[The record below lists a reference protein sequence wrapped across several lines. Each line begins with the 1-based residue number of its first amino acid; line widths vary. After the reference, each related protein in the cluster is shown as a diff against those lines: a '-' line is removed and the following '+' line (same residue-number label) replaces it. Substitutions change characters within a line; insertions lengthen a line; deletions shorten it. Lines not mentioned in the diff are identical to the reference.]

1 MAINKI
7 AVIGAGLMGS
17 GIAAHIANAGH
28 DVVLLDIVPK
38 NAGRGAK
45 KRSALALGAVERLL
59 KSQPAAFMEKR
70 NAKRVTCGNIDD
82 DLTLLA
88 DADWIIEAVI
98 EKHDIKQMIYRMING
113 ARKAGSIVSSNTST
127 IPCRDLIDGMDEKF
141 QSDFLITHFFNPP
154 RYMRLLEIV
163 AGSKTNPQAIATIR
177 EFADVKLG
185 KGVVDCKDT
194 PGFIANRIGTFWI
207 QAAVVEAFKGNVT
220 VEQADAAIGRAL
232 GIPKTGIF
240 GLMDLVGIDLM
251 PLVGKSLYDA
261 VPSDDA
267 YRGLYSEPELIL
279 KMIAEGSIGRKGKGG
294 FYRLNKES
302 GKPVKEVIDLATGAY
317 SAATRL
323 IPDSVRAAKNYPRA
337 LFNHGDASS
346 AFAWQVM
353 SATLCYSADLIPEI
367 ADTVLA
373 ADDAMKLGYAWKNGP
388 FELIDKIGA
397 DWLVERLTAEG
408 REIPALLRLASE
420 KGGFYR
426 TEQGR
431 LQYLGI
437 DGVYVT
443 IERAPGVLLLS
454 DVKRAGKPIKHNA
467 SASLWDIGDGVACLE
482 FHSKM
487 NAIDPETL
495 DMIGKSIAAVGKNYK
510 ALVLHNE
517 GSNYSVGVNL
527 GLALFAINVGAWPMM
542 EDMVKQGQD
551 TFKAL
556 KFAPFPVVGAPLGM
570 ALGGGC
576 ESLLHCDAVQAHAES
591 YIGLVEVGVGIIPGW
606 GGCKELLVRNL
617 TNKRGGILSGGAMP
631 VISKLFQTI
640 GLAQVSR
647 SAAQAFTYGYL
658 RDGDRVTANRDRLL
672 ADAKARALELV
683 ENYKAPEPQE
693 IKLPG
698 KTARIALMMAVR
710 GLAKTRKATPH
721 DLTVVDQLGI
731 VLTGG
736 KTDSTDAVSEDDLS
750 TLERNALM
758 TLVKNPLTIA
768 RMEHM
773 LETGKPLR
781 N

>member
-251 PLVGKSLYDA
+251 PLVSKSLYDA

-556 KFAPFPVVGAPLGM
+556 KFAPFPVVGAPSGM

>member
-127 IPCRDLIDGMDEKF
+127 IPCRDLIDGMDENF

-323 IPDSVRAAKNYPRA
+323 IPDSVRAAKNSPRA

>member
-127 IPCRDLIDGMDEKF
+127 IPCRDLIDGMDENF

-251 PLVGKSLYDA
+251 PLVGNSLYDA

-323 IPDSVRAAKNYPRA
+323 IPDSVRAAKNSPRA

>member
-127 IPCRDLIDGMDEKF
+127 IPCRDLIDGMDENF

-556 KFAPFPVVGAPLGM
+556 KFAPFPVVGAPSGM

>member
-17 GIAAHIANAGH
+17 GIAGHVANAGH
-28 DVVLLDIVPK
+28 DVVLLDIVPD
-38 NAGRGAK
+38 GAR
-45 KRSALALGAVERLL
+45 KRSELALGAIERML
-59 KSQPAAFMEKR
+59 KTEPAAFMEKR
-70 NAKRVTCGNIDD
+70 TAKSVTCGNIED
-82 DLTLLA
+82 DLKLLA
-88 DADWIIEAVI
+88 DADWIVEAVI
-98 EKHDIKQMIYRMING
+98 EKRDIKQSIYRMIDSV
-113 ARKAGSIVSSNTST
+113 RKDGSIVSSNTST
-127 IPCRDLIDGMDEKF
+127 IPCRDLMDGMDEAF
-141 QSDFLITHFFNPP
+141 QRDFLITHFFNPP

-163 AGSKTNPQAIATIR
+163 AGDNTRAEAIAAVS
-177 EFADVKLG
+177 EFADIKLG

-251 PLVGKSLYDA
+251 PLVSKSLYDA
-261 VPSDDA
+261 VPENDA
-267 YRGLYSEPELIL
+267 YRTLYGEPELIL

-294 FYRLNKES
+294 FYRLNKDS
-302 GKPVKEVIDLATGAY
+302 GKPVKEVIDLASGRY
-317 SAATRL
+317 SKALRPT
-323 IPDSVRAAKNYPRA
+323 PDSVRAAKGSPRK
-337 LFNHGDASS
+337 LFEHGDAAS

-353 SATLCYSADLIPEI
+353 SSTLCYAAELIPQI
-367 ADTVLA
+367 ADNVVA
-373 ADDAMKLGYAWKNGP
+373 VDDAMKLGYAWKSGP

-397 DWLVERLTAEG
+397 EWFAERLKTEG
-408 REIPALLRLASE
+408 RDVLALLSLAAE

-431 LQYLGI
+431 LQYLST
-437 DGVYVT
+437 DGSYAAV
-443 IERAPGVLLLS
+443 ERAPGVLLLS
-454 DVKRAGKPIKHNA
+454 DVKRAAKPILRNG

-495 DMIGKSIAAVGKNYK
+495 KLIGQSVETVGKNYK
-510 ALVLHNE
+510 AMVLHNE

-542 EDMVKQGQD
+542 EDIIKQGQD
-551 TFKAL
+551 AFKAL
-556 KFAPFPVVGAPLGM
+556 KFAPFPVVGAPSGM

-576 ESLLHCDAVQAHAES
+576 ESLLHCDAVQAHAET
-591 YIGLVEVGVGIIPGW
+591 YIGLVEVGVGLIPGW
-606 GGCKELLVRNL
+606 GGCKELLVRGL
-617 TNKRGGILSGGAMP
+617 TGKSRGILGGGAMP

-640 GLAQVSR
+640 GLAKVSR
-647 SAAQAFTYGYL
+647 SAAQAFDMGYL

-672 ADAKARALELV
+672 ADAKARALELA
-683 ENYKAPEPQE
+683 EGYQAPEPQE
-693 IKLPG
+693 VKLPG
-698 KTARIALMMAVR
+698 KSARVALLMAVR

-750 TLERNALM
+750 ALERRALA
-758 TLVKNPLTIA
+758 TLARNPLTMA

-773 LETGKPLR
+773 LGTGKPLR

>member
-1 MAINKI
+1 MAINKV

-17 GIAAHIANAGH
+17 GIAAHVANASI
-28 DVVLLDIVPK
+28 DVVLLDIVPE
-38 NAGRGAK
+38 GAR
-45 KRSALALGAVERLL
+45 KRSELALGAVERML
-59 KSQPAAFMEKR
+59 KSEPAAFMEKR
-70 NAKRVTCGNIDD
+70 GAKRITCGNIEDD
-82 DLTLLA
+82 MARLA
-88 DADWIIEAVI
+88 EADWIVEAVI
-98 EKHDIKQMIYRMING
+98 EKLDIKQAIYRMIDG
-113 ARKAGSIVSSNTST
+113 VRKDGSIVSSNTST
-127 IPCRDLIDGMDEKF
+127 IPCRELMAGMDESF
-141 QSDFLITHFFNPP
+141 QRDFLITHFFNPP

-163 AGSKTNPQAIATIR
+163 SGDKTRTQAITAVS
-177 EFADVKLG
+177 EFADIELG
-185 KGVVDCKDT
+185 KGVVECNDT

-207 QAAVVEAFKGNVT
+207 QVAVVEAFKGNVT

-261 VPSDDA
+261 VPENDA
-267 YRGLYSEPELIL
+267 YRALYGEPELIR

-294 FYRLNKES
+294 FYRLNKEG
-302 GKPVKEVIDLATGAY
+302 GKPVKEVIDLATGEY
-317 SAATRL
+317 STALRPT
-323 IPDSVRAAKNYPRA
+323 PDSVRAAGPSPRA
-337 LFNHGDASS
+337 LFEHGDAVSN
-346 AFAWQVM
+346 FAWQVM
-353 SATLCYSADLIPEI
+353 SATLTYAADLIPEI
-367 ADTVLA
+367 ADNVA
-373 ADDAMKLGYAWKNGP
+373 DVDDAMKLGYAWKQGP

-397 DWLVERLTAEG
+397 GWLAERLAAET
-408 REIPALLRLASE
+408 RTVPELLKLAAD

-426 TEQGR
+426 VDQGR
-431 LQYLGI
+431 LQYLATG
-437 DGVYVT
+437 GGYVT
-443 IERAPGVLLLS
+443 VERAPGVLLLA
-454 DVKRAGKPIKHNA
+454 DVKRASAPILTNG

-495 DMIGKSIAAVGKNYK
+495 SMIGQSVAAVGKDYK

-527 GLALFAINVGAWPMM
+527 GLALFAINLAAWPMM

-551 TFKAL
+551 AFKAL
-556 KFAPFPVVGAPLGM
+556 KFAPFPVVGAPSGM

-591 YIGLVEVGVGIIPGW
+591 YIGLVEVGVGIIPVW
-606 GGCKELLVRNL
+606 GGCKEMLVRGL
-617 TNKRGGILSGGAMP
+617 TDRRGGFLSGGAMP

-640 GLAQVSR
+640 GLARVSR
-647 SAAQAFTYGYL
+647 SAAQAFELGFL
-658 RDGDRVTANRDRLL
+658 RDGDRISANRDRLL
-672 ADAKARALELV
+672 ADAKARALELA
-683 ENYKAPEPQE
+683 ENYQAPEPRE

-698 KTARIALMMAVR
+698 KSARVALMMAVR
-710 GLAKTRKATPH
+710 GLAKTRKATKH
-721 DLTVVDQLGI
+721 DITVVDQLGI

-750 TLERNALM
+750 ALERQALA
-758 TLVKNPLTIA
+758 TLARNPLTIA

>member
-127 IPCRDLIDGMDEKF
+127 IPCRDLIDGMDENF

-251 PLVGKSLYDA
+251 PLVSKSLYDA

-323 IPDSVRAAKNYPRA
+323 IPDSVRAAKNSPRA

>member
-251 PLVGKSLYDA
+251 PLVSKSLYDA

-323 IPDSVRAAKNYPRA
+323 IPDSVRAAKNSPRA

-556 KFAPFPVVGAPLGM
+556 KFAPFPVVGAPSGM

>member
-251 PLVGKSLYDA
+251 PLVGNSLYDA

-323 IPDSVRAAKNYPRA
+323 IPDSVRAAKNSPRA

-556 KFAPFPVVGAPLGM
+556 KFAPFPVVGAPSGM

>member
-251 PLVGKSLYDA
+251 PLVSKSLYDA

-556 KFAPFPVVGAPLGM
+556 KFAPFPVVGAPSGM

-721 DLTVVDQLGI
+721 DLTVVNQLGI

>member
-1 MAINKI
+1 MAINKV

-17 GIAAHIANAGH
+17 GIAAHVANAGH
-28 DVVLLDIVPK
+28 DVVLLDIVPS
-38 NAGRGAK
+38 GAK
-45 KRSALALGAVERLL
+45 KRSELALGAVERML
-59 KSQPAAFMEKR
+59 KTEPAAFMEKR
-70 NAKRVTCGNIDD
+70 TAKRVTCGNIEDD
-82 DLTLLA
+82 MKLLA
-88 DADWIIEAVI
+88 DADWIVEAVI
-98 EKHDIKQMIYRMING
+98 EKRDIKQAIYRMIDG
-113 ARKAGSIVSSNTST
+113 VRKDGSIVSSNTST
-127 IPCRDLIDGMDEKF
+127 IPCRDLMDGMDESF
-141 QSDFLITHFFNPP
+141 QRDFLITHFFNPP

-163 AGSKTNPQAIATIR
+163 AGDNTRADAIALVR
-177 EFADVKLG
+177 EFADIKLG

-207 QAAVVEAFKGNVT
+207 QAAVVEAFKGTVT

-251 PLVGKSLYDA
+251 PLVSKSLYDA
-261 VPSDDA
+261 VPENDA
-267 YRGLYSEPELIL
+267 YRALYGEPELIL

-302 GKPVKEVIDLATGAY
+302 GKPVKEVIDLATGTY
-317 SAATRL
+317 SKALRPT
-323 IPDSVRAAKNYPRA
+323 PDSVRAAKSSPRK
-337 LFNHGDASS
+337 LFEHGDASS

-353 SATLCYSADLIPEI
+353 SSTLCYAADLIPEI
-367 ADTVLA
+367 ADTVVA
-373 ADDAMKLGYAWKNGP
+373 ADDAMKLGYAWKSGP

-397 DWLVERLTAEG
+397 DWLVERLKAED
-408 REIPALLRLASE
+408 RDVPALLALAAE

-431 LQYLGI
+431 LQYLGT
-437 DGVYVT
+437 DGTYVAV
-443 IERAPGVLLLS
+443 ERPAGVLLLS
-454 DVKRAGKPIKHNA
+454 DVKRAGKPIIRNG

-495 DMIGKSIAAVGKNYK
+495 KLIGQSVAAVGKDYK

-542 EDMVKQGQD
+542 EDMIKQGQD
-551 TFKAL
+551 AFKAL
-556 KFAPFPVVGAPLGM
+556 KFAPFPVVGAPSGM

-591 YIGLVEVGVGIIPGW
+591 YIGLVEVGVGLIPGW
-606 GGCKELLVRNL
+606 GGCKELLVRGL
-617 TNKRGGILSGGAMP
+617 TGKSRGILGGGAMP

-640 GLAQVSR
+640 GLAKVSR
-647 SAAQAFTYGYL
+647 SAAQAFDMGYL
-658 RDGDRVTANRDRLL
+658 RDSDRVTANRDRLL
-672 ADAKARALELV
+672 ADAKARALELA
-683 ENYKAPEPQE
+683 EGYHAPEPQE

-698 KTARIALMMAVR
+698 KSARVALMMAVR

-736 KTDSTDAVSEDDLS
+736 KTDTTDAVSEDDLS
-750 TLERNALM
+750 ALERKALI
-758 TLVKNPLTIA
+758 TLSRDPLTMA